1 MGGCRAAIEQNLKMT
16 KWWGRKNIR
25 KVSEFSESWNCTT
38 SLVPGVNKKT
48 FCPISKKVTIVYFEN

>member
-25 KVSEFSESWNCTT
+25 KVSDFQKVGIAQPPLS
-38 SLVPGVNKKT
+38 PG
-48 FCPISKKVTIVYFEN
+48 